1 MMNASIERVKV
12 EVLLDAPLVDIV
24 IRIVEA
30 AGAGGYTILPA
41 LGGSG
46 SNGRWREDRV
56 TGADT
61 KLLVLAV
68 ASDDVAEAI
77 VRGLEPLLDS
87 YRLIVMTTRV
97 GVVRGEK
104 F

>member
-1 MMNASIERVKV
+1 MNASVERMKV
-12 EVLLDAPLVDIV
+12 EILLDAPLVDV
-24 IRIVEA
+24 VTGIVEA

-46 SNGRWREDRV
+46 HNGRWREDRV

-61 KLLVLAV
+61 KLLLLAV

-87 YRLIVMTTRV
+87 YRMIVMTSRV
-97 GVVRGEK
+97 AVVRGDK

>member
-1 MMNASIERVKV
+1 MMNASIDRVKV
-12 EVLLDAPLVDIV
+12 EILLDAPLVDV
-24 IRIVEA
+24 VTGIVEA

-46 SNGRWREDRV
+46 SSGRWHEDRV

-97 GVVRGEK
+97 GVVRGDK

>member
-1 MMNASIERVKV
+1 MNASIERVKV
-12 EVLLDAPLVDIV
+12 EILLDAPLVTLV
-24 IRIVEA
+24 TRIINE

-46 SNGRWREDRV
+46 HNGRWREDRLS
-56 TGADT
+56 GADT
-61 KLLVLAV
+61 KLLLLAI
-68 ASDDVAEAI
+68 ATDQIADTI

-87 YRLIVMTTRV
+87 HRLIVMTTRI
-97 GVVRGEK
+97 GVVRAEK

>member
-1 MMNASIERVKV
+1 MNASIERIKV
-12 EVLLDAPLVDIV
+12 EILLDAPLVDV
-24 IRIVEA
+24 VTSIVEA

-61 KLLVLAV
+61 KLLLLVIATE
-68 ASDDVAEAI
+68 DTAETI
-77 VRGLEPLLDS
+77 VRGLEPLLET
-87 YRLIVMTTRV
+87 YGLIVITTRV
-97 GVVRGEK
+97 GVVRSEK

>member
-1 MMNASIERVKV
+1 MNATIERMKV
-12 EVLLDAPLVDIV
+12 EILIDEPLVDLV
-24 IRIVEA
+24 TRLVEE

-46 SNGRWREDRV
+46 NNGRWREDRV

-61 KLLVLAV
+61 KLLLLVIATE
-68 ASDDVAEAI
+68 DTAETI
-77 VRGLEPLLDS
+77 VRGLEPLLET
-87 YRLIVMTTRV
+87 YGLIVITTRV
-97 GVVRGEK
+97 GVVRSEK

>member
-1 MMNASIERVKV
+1 MNASIERVKL
-12 EVLLDAPLVDIV
+12 EILFDAPLVDLV
-24 IRIVEA
+24 TRIVEA

-46 SNGRWREDRV
+46 RNGRWREDRV
-56 TGADT
+56 SGADT
-61 KLLVLAV
+61 KLLLIAV
-68 ASDDVAEAI
+68 AKEQIAETI

-87 YRLIVMTTRV
+87 YSLIAMTTRV
-97 GVVRGEK
+97 GVVRGDK

>member
-1 MMNASIERVKV
+1 MNASIERVKV
-12 EVLLDAPLVDIV
+12 EILLDAPLIDLVTYIV
-24 IRIVEA
+24 TD

-46 SNGRWREDRV
+46 HNGRWREDRV

-61 KLLVLAV
+61 KLLLLTV
-68 ASDDVAEAI
+68 ATEDTAETI
-77 VRGLEPLLDS
+77 VRGLEPLLDTHG
-87 YRLIVMTTRV
+87 LVVMTARV
-97 GVVRGEK
+97 GVVRGDK

>member
-1 MMNASIERVKV
+1 MNASIERVKV
-12 EVLLDAPLVDIV
+12 EILLDAPLCDLVT
-24 IRIVEA
+24 RMVEE
-30 AGAGGYTILPA
+30 AGAGGYTILLA

-46 SNGRWREDRV
+46 RNGRWREDRV

-61 KLLVLAV
+61 KLLLLAV
-68 ASDDVAEAI
+68 AADDIAEAI

-97 GVVRGEK
+97 GVVRGDK

>member
-1 MMNASIERVKV
+1 MSASIERMKV
-12 EVLLDAPLVDIV
+12 EILLDVPLVDV
-24 IRIVEA
+24 VTGIVEA

-46 SNGRWREDRV
+46 HNGRWREDRV

-61 KLLVLAV
+61 KLLLLAV
-68 ASDDVAEAI
+68 ASDDIAEAI

-87 YRLIVMTTRV
+87 QGLIVMTTRV

>member
-1 MMNASIERVKV
+1 MNASIERIKV
-12 EVLLDAPLVDIV
+12 EILLDAPLVDV
-24 IRIVEA
+24 VTRIVEE

-46 SNGRWREDRV
+46 INGRWREDRV

-68 ASDDVAEAI
+68 ASDDVAEAM

-97 GVVRGEK
+97 CVVRGEK